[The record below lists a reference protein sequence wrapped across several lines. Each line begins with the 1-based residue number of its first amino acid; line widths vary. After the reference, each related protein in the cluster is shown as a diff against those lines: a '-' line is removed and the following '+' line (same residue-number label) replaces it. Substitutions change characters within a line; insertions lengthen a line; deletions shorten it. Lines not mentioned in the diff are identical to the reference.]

1 MNTMVMIAVCEKRTD
16 KRYRNQRWTWNDLKE
31 KNRQVYRTTVSLAE
45 YSSLP
50 KAKKDEL
57 KDHGGFVGGFL
68 QDGKRNTGSVM
79 GRQVGCLDADNIPGG
94 VDFISLVR
102 KALPDTEWFL
112 YSTHKHTATAPR
124 YRVVILFDREVSET
138 EYPAILRQV
147 ANDIGMDYFDDTTY
161 EATRMMYWS
170 SCPKDAEFVFEENS
184 GEALK
189 TGEYLARYADWRD
202 PMSWPTSSR
211 QGTIIQNEIKKQGD
225 PLLKEGIIGAFCRT
239 YYPIQNAIKT
249 FLSDVYSPT
258 EKDRRWSYIPAES
271 TAGVVIYDDRFAYSH
286 HATDPANGQLLNA
299 YDLVRIHRF
308 PDDNPRESASRMN
321 EFAKDLDE
329 VKILLDRERQEKAL
343 PGVQVHTADPAA
355 CRPAGGKLGEETQA
369 ARNWVTQLRYKPKSS
384 EIDNDTTNLMTI
396 FRNEPRLQGFAK
408 NEMADRIQIIGE
420 LPWTKGEKR
429 FWTDDDSAQMKVW
442 IDMNY
447 TDFPYNRFETCFT
460 AIAKERIF
468 HPIRDYL
475 KGLPAWDGVARIE
488 TLFQNCLQAEDTPYV
503 RAVARKTF
511 AAAVTRIFK
520 PAAKFD
526 SVLVLDGAQG
536 IGKSTLF
543 QELCGE
549 DFYNE
554 TLTLTDI
561 SDKSGAEK
569 LQGKWIVE
577 IGELAGM
584 RKADVE
590 KVKAFLS
597 TRNDDYRPSYGKTV
611 EKHPRQCIIIATV
624 NGERGYLRDITGNR
638 RFWIVKCHQTDQKKN
653 FSFSDADRDQIWAEA
668 IAICKKGEKLYLE
681 NELLKEAEK
690 VQRISMEEDDRQG
703 MVEEYLETLLPE
715 NWDRMDV
722 FDRQRYMRNPEKQNG
737 TNRRTTV
744 SNIEIW
750 TECFGNDPNKFE
762 PGESRKI
769 TPILIRIGGWEKYKT
784 ERLRIYGPQRMW
796 KRAESVT

>member
-1 MNTMVMIAVCEKRTD
+1 M
-16 KRYRNQRWTWNDLKE
+16 
-31 KNRQVYRTTVSLAE
+31 
-45 YSSLP
+45 
-50 KAKKDEL
+50 
-57 KDHGGFVGGFL
+57 
-68 QDGKRNTGSVM
+68 
-79 GRQVGCLDADNIPGG
+79 
-94 VDFISLVR
+94 
-102 KALPDTEWFL
+102 
-112 YSTHKHTATAPR
+112 
-124 YRVVILFDREVSET
+124 
-138 EYPAILRQV
+138 
-147 ANDIGMDYFDDTTY
+147 
-161 EATRMMYWS
+161 
-170 SCPKDAEFVFEENS
+170 
-184 GEALK
+184 
-189 TGEYLARYADWRD
+189 
-202 PMSWPTSSR
+202 
-211 QGTIIQNEIKKQGD
+211 
-225 PLLKEGIIGAFCRT
+225 
-239 YYPIQNAIKT
+239 
-249 FLSDVYSPT
+249 
-258 EKDRRWSYIPAES
+258 
-271 TAGVVIYDDRFAYSH
+271 
-286 HATDPANGQLLNA
+286 
-299 YDLVRIHRF
+299 
-308 PDDNPRESASRMN
+308 
-321 EFAKDLDE
+321 
-329 VKILLDRERQEKAL
+329 
-343 PGVQVHTADPAA
+343 
-355 CRPAGGKLGEETQA
+355 
-369 ARNWVTQLRYKPKSS
+369 
-384 EIDNDTTNLMTI
+384 
-396 FRNEPRLQGFAK
+396 
-408 NEMADRIQIIGE
+408 
-420 LPWTKGEKR
+420 
-429 FWTDDDSAQMKVW
+429 
-442 IDMNY
+442 
-447 TDFPYNRFETCFT
+447 
-460 AIAKERIF
+460 
-468 HPIRDYL
+468 
-475 KGLPAWDGVARIE
+475 
-488 TLFQNCLQAEDTPYV
+488 

-638 RFWIVKCHQTDQKKN
+638 RFWIVKCHQTEQKKN